1 MAIPANSPKQKEMA
15 NPLSHHTLL
24 PMKWND
30 ERRLSQRHQCSHV
43 RYSVTSPLSRNKS
56 SAEKRKGRAGQGSAA
71 ASRWAAGVWVGWCG
85 RVGSHARKKTK
96 AIKRRW
102 FFVLG
107 RQVSPW
113 AGCARGIPPRLA
125 GRRDQGTAVSTSRRQ
140 SPLGV
145 GSGRRGL
152 SLSLARRRRSFP
164 ARAKPPARRVRPDS
178 DATRPAPRWWWVRR
192 SSRFGALAVTG
203 RWWFGALGISP
214 SDAHIPWLKPHD
226 LGY

>member
-1 MAIPANSPKQKEMA
+1 MTNGAFRRDISARMCGTASRPRSLEINR
-15 NPLSHHTLL
+15 L
-24 PMKWND
+24 P
-30 ERRLSQRHQCSHV
+30 
-43 RYSVTSPLSRNKS
+43 RNAKGGQ
-56 SAEKRKGRAGQGSAA
+56 GRAGQGSAA

-140 SPLGV
+140 RGRWVLGV
-145 GSGRRGL
+145 DDAVSLSRSRVGVGLSQRARNRPRAACGLTRTPRGPRRGGGG
-152 SLSLARRRRSFP
+152 
-164 ARAKPPARRVRPDS
+164 
-178 DATRPAPRWWWVRR
+178 
-192 SSRFGALAVTG
+192 FGAAAG
-203 RWWFGALGISP
+203 SA
-214 SDAHIPWLKPHD
+214 PWR
-226 LGY
+226 